1 MTKFLSFWKD
11 NRFGVISWLVTVALV
26 ASLLGGA
33 FWSLRENAQALDSAL
48 VPQPTAG
55 PDDAPNV
62 TLPLPPVSG
71 EGPSVERQIQLI
83 TNIPAELPRYDGL
96 QYIVERGD
104 AMSKIA
110 EKFKIETASILYNNK
125 DELNDDP
132 HGLKPGM
139 NLLIPPVDG
148 IYYTWKEGDTL
159 EKVAGEF
166 DAKVDDIVNFP
177 GNDVDLTNPDFKP
190 GTLVMIPGGSRE
202 LFDWSSLAWSQSSGT
217 GSGSNSCGGGRPG
230 SGSFIW
236 PVAGE
241 PHTIS
246 GNNYTAGHLA
256 IDMTALEGDVI
267 MAADHGV
274 VVFAGWSQ
282 YGYGNMVQI
291 DHGNGYTTLYAHLTT
306 YFVTMCQSVG
316 QGDQI
321 GTAGNTGNSFGAH
334 LHFEIRLNGASV
346 NPLGYVQ

>member
-1 MTKFLSFWKD
+1 MTKFLSFWKN

-33 FWSLRENAQALDSAL
+33 FWWKNAQALDSAL

-55 PDDAPNV
+55 PDEAPNI

-83 TNIPAELPRYDGL
+83 TNIPAELPRYDAL

-202 LFDWSSLAWSQSSGT
+202 LFDWSSLAWSQSSGA
-217 GSGSNSCGGGRPG
+217 GSGSNACGGGRPG

-267 MAADHGV
+267 MASDHGV

-291 DHGNGYTTLYAHLTT
+291 DHGNGYVTLYAHLTT
-306 YFVTMCQSVG
+306 YFVTMCQAVG